1 MAAPRLPRAVH
12 AEAVALVEEAL
23 QSGFRPPG
31 MVGAGRAA
39 LSQAAVWAIERGL
52 ASSTNG
58 FISRV
63 NNAAAIGLV
72 PDWTKFRR
80 PEELVRYV
88 EHQQPGVRRDPPD
101 TVYEPDDG
109 ELRTVLAI
117 GDLHADPRQNLRR
130 CSWLGRLI
138 AERRP
143 QHIVQIGDFGS
154 WDSVS
159 AHETKGSAEAAARP
173 SLDQDF
179 EAVKSALS
187 RMQREQPEDYKPIK
201 DVTYGNHEDRIERYQ
216 NMNPELGQHLT
227 LRRDELFARYGW
239 RTRPFGEHRYIGGV
253 AFTHAPLNGIG
264 RPYGGKTGSARAG
277 NDSLVDIVHGH
288 DHLRSVA
295 TSPKTGGRGC
305 VQTMS
310 IGCALEWG
318 WKEPYARLG
327 PGGWWWGAVELT
339 VGGGHI
345 FSANFIDMR
354 SIRLRYSDEG
364 ADVQAA

>member
-1 MAAPRLPRAVH
+1 MATPGLSERAMR
-12 AEAVALVEEAL
+12 EAVALVEEAL

-31 MVGAGRAA
+31 QYGLGRAA
-39 LSQAAVWAIERGL
+39 VAQAAVWAVQRGL
-52 ASSTNG
+52 VSAAPTFASRIT
-58 FISRV
+58 R
-63 NNAAAIGLV
+63 AAAQGIE

-80 PEELVRYV
+80 HEELVRYV
-88 EHQQPGVRRDPPD
+88 EHQQPEYRQDPPD
-101 TVYEPDDG
+101 TVHEPED

-130 CSWLGRLI
+130 CTWLGRLI

-159 AHETKGSAEAAARP
+159 AHEAKGSAGANARP

-179 EAVKSALS
+179 EAVNGALS
-187 RMQREQPEDYKPIK
+187 RMQREQPDDYRPIK

-216 NMNPELGQHLT
+216 NLNAELGQHLS

-239 RTRPFGEHRYIGGV
+239 RTRAFGEHRYIGGV
-253 AFTHAPLNGIG
+253 AFTHAPLNGVG
-264 RPYGGKTGSARAG
+264 RPYGGKTGSMRAG
-277 NDSLVDIVHGH
+277 NDSMVDIVHGH
-288 DHLRSVA
+288 DHLRTLA
-295 TSPKTGGRGC
+295 TIPKTGGRGV
-305 VQTMS
+305 VQMMS

-354 SIRLRYSDEG
+354 SIRMRYSDDG